1 LGGREKLGLGGREWV
16 GLGGSA
22 IDVRV
27 TVLGGGTGCEDT
39 GGLGPGG
46 GENVGLGGREN
57 VGLGGAEKEWL
68 GLGGRENVGLGG
80 ALETGGGGTAWTVSA
95 KAMAA
100 AMAVNFIFS
109 FGFLGFEV
117 VVLAQGYS
125 VRVSNNI
132 DFGQYLYVF
141 QHARCI

>member
-1 LGGREKLGLGGREWV
+1 MGGREKLGLGGREWV

-46 GENVGLGGREN
+46 GENV
-57 VGLGGAEKEWL
+57 